1 MARYR
6 DALCKLCRRDGEKLF
21 LKGSRCTTD
30 KCAIDKRKYPPGQ
43 HGQRRGKLS
52 DYAVQLKEKQKVKRI
67 YGLLEKQFSKYFK
80 EAEKKRGITGELL
93 LQFLERRLDNIVY
106 RMGFTSNRNQARQL
120 VLHGHFRVNSK
131 KVNIPSYNVKVG
143 DEISVHESSKKLS
156 VFGENLQRQ
165 QHEGVLSWLEV
176 DFAGLKGKI
185 LHVPSRDD
193 IPLAAK
199 EQLIVEFYSR

>member
-21 LKGSRCTTD
+21 LKGTRCTTD

-93 LQFLERRLDNIVY
+93 LQYLERRLDNIVY
-106 RMGFTSNRNQARQL
+106 RIGFTSNRNQARQL
-120 VLHGHFRVNSK
+120 VIHGHFRVNGK
-131 KVNIPSYNVKVG
+131 KVNIPSYNVKAG
-143 DEISVHESSKKLS
+143 DVIAVHELSRKLS
-156 VFGENLQRQ
+156 VFSENLQRQ

-176 DFAGLKGKI
+176 NFTDFNGKV
-185 LHVPSRDD
+185 LHLPGRDD

>member
-21 LKGSRCTTD
+21 LKGVRCTTD

-93 LQFLERRLDNIVY
+93 LQYLERRLDNIVY
-106 RMGFTSNRNQARQL
+106 RIGFTSNRNQARQL
-120 VLHGHFRVNSK
+120 VLHGHFRVNGK
-131 KVNIPSYNVKVG
+131 KVNIPSYSVKVG
-143 DEISVHESSKKLS
+143 DVIEVHEASKKLS

-176 DFAGLKGKI
+176 DFIGFKGKV
-185 LHVPSRDD
+185 LHVPGRDD

>member
-6 DALCKLCRRDGEKLF
+6 EALCKLCRRDGEKLF
-21 LKGSRCTTD
+21 LKGARCTTD

-93 LQFLERRLDNIVY
+93 LQILELRLDNIVY
-106 RMGFTSNRNQARQL
+106 RIGFTSNRNQARQL
-120 VLHGHFRVNSK
+120 VLHGHFRINGK
-131 KVNIPSYNVKVG
+131 KVNIPSYRVKVG
-143 DEISVHESSKKLS
+143 DVIAVHEPSKNIG

-165 QHEGVLSWLEV
+165 QHEGVPSWLEV
-176 DFAGLKGKI
+176 DFAGFKGKV
-185 LHVPSRDD
+185 LHVPGRDD
-193 IPLAAK
+193 IPLTAK